1 MTGRETADL
10 NTTFLNSNETL
21 RRIEMKYK
29 SKEVL
34 GEENQSLSYS
44 TINHTELELIKVSF
58 FISN

>member
-44 TINHTELELIKVSF
+44 SINTQ
-58 FISN
+58 N